1 MHDAAEGLVSVRDD
15 ECAEQANAQVS
26 EIIGQEGDAVSNGDT
41 EQSPAEPD
49 RLAELV
55 SITGELVEQTRSH
68 HVRAAARE
76 KVIDNLHEEVQRLR
90 VGEQALL
97 LRPVVVD
104 LQTLRNDLLRQ
115 ARTVPGELSAR
126 QVTDLLESFALS
138 VEQVLERC
146 GSTPVRPDPGTPFS
160 ARDHRA
166 VKVVEAA
173 SEDEDS
179 TIAEVVADG
188 YHDANLDRVTT
199 PARVHVRK
207 WSGPPAQDSPEPGQD
222 VPAEDVTRQ
231 EKGEEGV

>member
-1 MHDAAEGLVSVRDD
+1 MQDAAEGLVSVRD
-15 ECAEQANAQVS
+15 EESEQQVVDANAQVGES
-26 EIIGQEGDAVSNGDT
+26 NAESGDAASNDDA
-41 EQSPAEPD
+41 EQSESDP
-49 RLAELV
+49 LAELT
-55 SITGELVEQTRSH
+55 SITRELVEETRAH

-97 LRPVVVD
+97 LRPIVID

-126 QVTDLLESFALS
+126 QVADLLESFALS
-138 VEQVLERC
+138 VEQALERC
-146 GSTPVRPDPGTPFS
+146 GSTPVRPEPGTPFS

-173 SEDEDS
+173 SAAEDA

-188 YHDANLDRVTT
+188 YFDENLGRVTA

-207 WSGPPAQDSPEPGQD
+207 WTAAPDTTDNDPEN
-222 VPAEDVTRQ
+222 VTRQ

>member
-1 MHDAAEGLVSVRDD
+1 MA
-15 ECAEQANAQVS
+15 
-26 EIIGQEGDAVSNGDT
+26 SNDDT
-41 EQSPAEPD
+41 EQSGRPDD

-55 SITGELVEQTRSH
+55 AITGELVEQTRAH

-97 LRPVVVD
+97 LRPLVVD

-115 ARTVPGELSAR
+115 ARTVPEQLSAR
-126 QVTDLLESFALS
+126 QAADLLESFALS
-138 VEQVLERC
+138 VEQTLERC
-146 GSTPVRPDPGTPFS
+146 GCTPVRPEPGTPFS

-166 VKVVEAA
+166 VKVVAAA
-173 SEDEDS
+173 SAEEDS

-188 YHDANLDRVTT
+188 YHDANLGRVTS

-207 WSGPPAQDSPEPGQD
+207 WPGAA
-222 VPAEDVTRQ
+222 AEDPPERAGNGATQQ